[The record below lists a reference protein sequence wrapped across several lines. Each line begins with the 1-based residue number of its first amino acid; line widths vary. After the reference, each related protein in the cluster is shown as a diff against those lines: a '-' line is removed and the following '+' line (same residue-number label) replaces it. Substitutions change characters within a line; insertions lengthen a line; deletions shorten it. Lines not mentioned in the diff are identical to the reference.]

1 MLKRRV
7 AERLGAPE
15 PEKLY
20 AQQFFQEIKNEK
32 EEHGVQDEAD
42 NKIHPAC
49 YRSILH
55 DQVRECISDNNGAQ
69 NAHKKDYPFFDIGKF
84 RKLN

>member
-1 MLKRRV
+1 M
-7 AERLGAPE
+7 AERLGAAE
-15 PEKLY
+15 SEKLY

-32 EEHGVQDEAD
+32 KEHGVQDEAD
-42 NKIHPAC
+42 DKIQPAC

-69 NAHKKDYPFFDIGKF
+69 NTQKKDYPFFDISKF
-84 RKLN
+84 HKHN